1 MPRILSRPLFR
12 KGGLSK
18 TPRPSYRGGGVTAI
32 RPGYR
37 GGGMNGIMSGI
48 VQRRGY
54 ANQGFV
60 ATTPEIYL
68 EQQKIKGLPYLT
80 LPKIEEMYQKKLK
93 DAESTVDMTLGIE
106 ELGQGTYAEKQQDL
120 YDFLQTEEGKEYF
133 KKPFIEKMKKQVA
146 ERKSLGLDVSK
157 DAIVAE
163 TNGTKTNGAGTGDG
177 TGLDTRSQFEKYFG
191 EYLPVIQEQLAPD
204 SDAATR
210 DKWLALAEWGRGFAA
225 EPGGDLVGAAAKAAE
240 KPLETLGKISA
251 QERQAKQVPKMIAIQ
266 AALNRMKGPTATEI
280 GINAQR
286 KENIAKGFI
295 GEGIQPDVSYIL
307 ADKLDDLMQSDSEL
321 AGKFN
326 EKLPEGDEG
335 KKKLKKLKGKHFFY
349 TEKGELKIFDGDK
362 QEFLT
367 FQEYKALP
375 KDQK

>member
-1 MPRILSRPLFR
+1 MARILSRPMFR

-18 TPRPSYRGGGVTAI
+18 APRPSYRGGGVTAI

-48 VQRRGY
+48 IPRRGY
-54 ANQGFV
+54 AEGPK
-60 ATTPEIYL
+60 TL
-68 EQQKIKGLPYLT
+68 EDFREKRKIEGLPYLT
-80 LPKIEEMYQKKLK
+80 LPKIEDIYKKRI
-93 DAESTVDMTLGIE
+93 DDQQSTVDMMMGIE
-106 ELGQGTYAEKQQDL
+106 EEGPGTWAEKQYDIL
-120 YDFLQTEEGKEYF
+120 DFLKTEEGKKDF
-133 KKPFIEKMKKQVA
+133 QKPLIKKMEEQVA
-146 ERKSLGLDVSK
+146 KRKKYDLPVSEES
-157 DAIVAE
+157 IVAE
-163 TNGTKTNGAGTGDG
+163 TNGTKTNGTSTGDG

-204 SDAATR
+204 SDAAAR
-210 DKWLALAEWGRGFAA
+210 DKWLALARFGTGVMAQ
-225 EPGGDLVGAAAKAAE
+225 PGGDLAGAIGKAAE
-240 KPLETLGKISA
+240 KPLEDLSKISA

-280 GINAQR
+280 GIDADR
-286 KENIAKGFI
+286 IKTVAKGFME
-295 GEGIQPDVSYIL
+295 EGIKSDASYIL
-307 ADKLDDLMQSDSEL
+307 ANKLDKIRGDSEL

-326 EKLPEGDEG
+326 KKLPEGDEG

-362 QEFLT
+362 QEFLS

>member
-1 MPRILSRPLFR
+1 MPRILTRPLFR

-48 VQRRGY
+48 VPRRGY
-54 ANQGFV
+54 AETGFV
-60 ATTPEIYL
+60 ASTPE
-68 EQQKIKGLPYLT
+68 EFSQQRKIAGLPYLT

-120 YDFLQTEEGKEYF
+120 YDFLQTEKGKEYF

-163 TNGTKTNGAGTGDG
+163 TNGTKTNGTGTGDG

-204 SDAATR
+204 SDAAAR

-266 AALNRMKGPTATEI
+266 AALNRMKGPTSQDRAI
-280 GINAQR
+280 DASRID
-286 KENIAKGFI
+286 NIAKDITGRSKLTY
-295 GEGIQPDVSYIL
+295 ETAYKVAEQ
-307 ADKLDDLMQSDSEL
+307 LDDLRKSDSKL

-326 EKLPEGDEG
+326 EEMPSEPKEIAKIKGPKYFYTDEGD
-335 KKKLKKLKGKHFFY
+335 LKVVKDGVIYSLK
-349 TEKGELKIFDGDK
+349 EW
-362 QEFLT
+362 QS
-367 FQEYKALP
+367 
-375 KDQK
+375 QKEA

>member
-1 MPRILSRPLFR
+1 MARILTRPMFR

-18 TPRPSYRGGGVTAI
+18 APRPSYRGGGVTAI

-48 VQRRGY
+48 IPRRGY
-54 ANQGFV
+54 ADGPK
-60 ATTPEIYL
+60 TL
-68 EQQKIKGLPYLT
+68 EDFREKRKIEGLPYLT
-80 LPKIEEMYQKKLK
+80 LPKIEDIYKKRI
-93 DAESTVDMTLGIE
+93 DDQQSTVDMMMGIE
-106 ELGQGTYAEKQQDL
+106 ETGPGTWAEKQYDIL
-120 YDFLQTEEGKEYF
+120 DFLKTEEGKKDF
-133 KKPFIEKMKKQVA
+133 QKPLIKKMEEQVA
-146 ERKSLGLDVSK
+146 KRKKYDLPVSEES
-157 DAIVAE
+157 IVAE
-163 TNGTKTNGAGTGDG
+163 TNGTKTNGTSTGDG

-204 SDAATR
+204 SDAAAR

-326 EKLPEGDEG
+326 KKLPEGDEG

-362 QEFLT
+362 QEFLS

>member
-1 MPRILSRPLFR
+1 A
-12 KGGLSK
+12 
-18 TPRPSYRGGGVTAI
+18 PRPSYRGGGVTAI

-48 VQRRGY
+48 VPRRGY
-54 ANQGFV
+54 ATGP
-60 ATTPEIYL
+60 TLEEI
-68 EQQKIKGLPYLT
+68 IAG
-80 LPKIEEMYQKKLK
+80 KKLQQPGK
-93 DAESTVDMTLGIE
+93 TIYDEDYIKNEYEKFQDRIYTGGISDVDLAYSMQMAPPVDVDDQALLEFIKTQPE
-106 ELGQGTYAEKQQDL
+106 TAYEA
-120 YDFLQTEEGKEYF
+120 F
-133 KKPFIEKMKKQVA
+133 KKGQLPGSKKDYS
-146 ERKSLGLDVSK
+146 SLQSK
-157 DAIVAE
+157 QAKEAKAAGIDLNLGTEVT
-163 TNGTKTNGAGTGDG
+163 TNGTKTNGTSTGDG

-204 SDAATR
+204 SDAAAR
-210 DKWLALAEWGRGFAA
+210 DKWLALARFGTGVMAQ
-225 EPGGDLVGAAAKAAE
+225 PGGDLAGAIGKAAE
-240 KPLETLGKISA
+240 KPLEDLSKISA

-266 AALNRMKGPTATEI
+266 AALNRMKGPTATDRSI
-280 GINAQR
+280 DADRI
-286 KENIAKGFI
+286 KTVAKGFI

-307 ADKLDDLMQSDSEL
+307 ADKLDKLRGDSEL

-326 EKLPEGDEG
+326 KKLPEGDEG

-362 QEFLT
+362 QEFLS